1 MFDIDT
7 QICNYQDVVTN
18 CDREGKVPE
27 CTDELRD
34 NSVCRETEQSQSE
47 SLDLLVSINL
57 TLTRTSGSSAPL
69 FLVLVPLSV

>member
-57 TLTRTSGSSAPL
+57 TLTRTSGRSAPL